1 MQQHF
6 WQRWLKDYLA
16 QLQSRPKWRF
26 DVPNLRSLLVLLK
39 ENHTPSLKWPMGRIT
54 KVLPRKDNGVRV
66 VEVKTQSGNYLR
78 SITKIAV
85 LPI

>member
-1 MQQHF
+1 
-6 WQRWLKDYLA
+6 
-16 QLQSRPKWRF
+16 
-26 DVPNLRSLLVLLK
+26 
-39 ENHTPSLKWPMGRIT
+39 MGRIT
-54 KVLPRKDNGVRV
+54 KVIRGKDNKVRV